1 MLVGFRNMSTFN
13 KLKNRHAART
23 RSYIIVIWRAQGF
36 VESIQDYWMS
46 VDVWLQ
52 LIKTN
57 MKIHLPSEKKF
68 NEKVLQEVVSK
79 DPILKI
85 VVYLNRN
92 DDGIYQHYYKNGKK
106 KTATL

>member
-52 LIKTN
+52 LLETN
-57 MKIHLPSEKKF
+57 MEIHLPSDFVF
-68 NEKVLQEVVSK
+68 NDKLLQEVVSK
-79 DPILKI
+79 DCIINI
-85 VVYLNRN
+85 VFDMNRN
-92 DDGIYQHYYKNGKK
+92 DVVLY
-106 KTATL
+106 

>member
-52 LIKTN
+52 LLETN
-57 MKIHLPSEKKF
+57 MEIHLPSDFVF

-79 DPILKI
+79 YLILKI
-85 VVYLNRN
+85 VVDMKINYL
-92 DDGIYQHYYKNGKK
+92 GLY
-106 KTATL
+106 